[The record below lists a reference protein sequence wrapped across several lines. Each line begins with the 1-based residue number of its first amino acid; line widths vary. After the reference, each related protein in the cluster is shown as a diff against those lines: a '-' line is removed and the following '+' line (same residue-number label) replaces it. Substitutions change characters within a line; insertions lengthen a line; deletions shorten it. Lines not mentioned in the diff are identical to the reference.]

1 MLAHARAARRCFACG
16 KTCFAAALE
25 LPKLFSK
32 SKSNAKAA
40 AKQVATERSDSD
52 ALRAEGASALSAVF
66 PNQFGVHP
74 MKHNLGAKPVKEV
87 TIYLIDII

>member
-1 MLAHARAARRCFACG
+1 MWADAHAARCCRLRRPASQAFQSCSR
-16 KTCFAAALE
+16 LE
-25 LPKLFSK
+25 Y
-32 SKSNAKAA
+32 A
-40 AKQVATERSDSD
+40 SDSD